1 MLEFGEKLSLLP
13 SAVTEEDITGLRRHA
28 FSDQEILSIT
38 LAASYR
44 NYIIRIADSL
54 GVELHRDYSYT
65 SEILEA
71 YNVSESEV
79 RSTIYGDR
87 LTASREHEERPFE
100 KDALRPVEIA
110 DQDVCWI
117 EATPP
122 ESGQF
127 AELADEMEQSTQ
139 PHPLRNLASAFS
151 LRPDALQAT
160 LNFGRLVGMGGSGL
174 GRRLESLIGLVV
186 AATQWVP
193 YMGIHHAQAL
203 LDAGGTPREV
213 QAAVEQRLQEMFSA
227 QERELAYYCI
237 KITREPTSIVRS
249 DVEGLRRCG
258 FNDQEILTIAA
269 SASFEN
275 FLCRVAAGLGLKLEK
290 DDFAPAALEPFT
302 VGVTP

>member
-1 MLEFGEKLSLLP
+1 MLEFGEKLTLLP
-13 SAVTEEDITGLRRHA
+13 SAVTEEDIAGLRQHA
-28 FSDQEILSIT
+28 FSDREILSIT

-44 NYIIRIADSL
+44 NYIIRVADSL
-54 GVELHRDYSYT
+54 GVELHKDYSYT

-71 YNVSESEV
+71 YDVSESEV

-87 LTASREHEERPFE
+87 LTASEEHGERLFD
-100 KDALRPVEIA
+100 KDVLRSVEVA

-122 ESGQF
+122 ESSQF
-127 AELADEMEQSTQ
+127 DELADEVERSTQ
-139 PHPLRNLASAFS
+139 PHPLRNLASAFA

-174 GRRLESLIGLVV
+174 GRRLESLLGLVV

-203 LDAGGTPREV
+203 LDAGGTPSEI
-213 QAAVEQRLQEMFSA
+213 QAAVGQRSEEMFSE
-227 QERELAYYCI
+227 QERELAHYCI
-237 KITREPTSIVRS
+237 KIAREPTSIVRS
-249 DVEGLRRCG
+249 DVEALRRCG

-269 SASFEN
+269 SASFES
-275 FLCRVAAGLGLKLEK
+275 FLCRVAAGLGVKLEK

-302 VGVTP
+302 VGVAP